1 MGLGSHTDSLCVL
14 WEVVVRAFCYP
25 VVWRW
30 YPLCGAPLPDHSPLD
45 NITATGR
52 LQQGRTPA
60 YELSATNVDKP
71 PLPPATLRSRVEVIL
86 ATPPPHPLPPA
97 VVLVTAAPLFEQ
109 KARLLPGTTFVIGV
123 DTAVRLVDAAYYGG
137 SEAAMVASLA
147 AIAGRGCDFL
157 VAARVDARTGRLATL
172 ADVAVPG
179 GASGPFGRLFEAVP
193 TAAFR
198 ADVSST
204 QIRKQGGGG
213 QGEGAAA
220 TAATEAC
227 PRIGHAIV
235 QTPLAPW
242 ALLRDQPWSMG
253 IPAANRRLDHMGNK
267 SGAHRHTKAT
277 RSNHL
282 GSTHPLPPLP
292 RKKKKTR

>member
-1 MGLGSHTDSLCVL
+1 MARGVSGGFVGLGSHTDSLCVL

-71 PLPPATLRSRVEVIL
+71 PLPPATLRSRVEAIL

-213 QGEGAAA
+213 AG
-220 TAATEAC
+220 
-227 PRIGHAIV
+227 
-235 QTPLAPW
+235 
-242 ALLRDQPWSMG
+242 
-253 IPAANRRLDHMGNK
+253 
-267 SGAHRHTKAT
+267 
-277 RSNHL
+277 
-282 GSTHPLPPLP
+282 
-292 RKKKKTR
+292 